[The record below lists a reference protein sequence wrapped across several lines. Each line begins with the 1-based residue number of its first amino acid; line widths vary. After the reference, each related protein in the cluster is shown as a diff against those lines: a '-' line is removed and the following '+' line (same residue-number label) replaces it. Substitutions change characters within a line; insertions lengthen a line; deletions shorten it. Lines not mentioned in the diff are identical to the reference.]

1 MAAKQ
6 PTVSPAADGNAP
18 LRLILDANAFPYGRV
33 SLEDLAVLKDL
44 YRLGVKVSIPEPVL
58 NELVAHAMHKFVD
71 VEPFLADDL
80 AGPGNITR
88 IKAVERLRGQL
99 EEVGTSIIEPTNR
112 QYKDALL
119 AQIHSVP
126 PAGKKSDVQ
135 TGAVDYIF
143 YRVAV
148 SESRRFP
155 SVVAVSG
162 DRAILTKL
170 EEAEV
175 RCLHSLRAARR
186 VAMDAVQRVAW
197 SELIKKITIL
207 RDGTIWKTAV
217 EVAYELKVDFS
228 VDRVVGISDA
238 FVSADGTWIVYA
250 ILHSCEVDKRSR
262 NSDAGYSVDRELI
275 AEFNPVANIIS
286 DVWFGTFEDSIGYM
300 FPYSGTAEEYINEEL
315 MCIPAVIRPHY
326 GRFAKL
332 SPSED
337 NLVQVEATDEFSVG
351 FVVDGHVVVK
361 VVWSEQM
368 NVVHDDETGTQV
380 VLTQPLVDL
389 RVTTDKDSTSPRW
402 RGGVASALLHELAS
416 HRDTNGRTI
425 E

>member
-1 MAAKQ
+1 M
-6 PTVSPAADGNAP
+6 
-18 LRLILDANAFPYGRV
+18 

-58 NELVAHAMHKFVD
+58 NELVAHAMRKFVD
-71 VEPFLADDL
+71 VEPFLAEGL
-80 AGPGNITR
+80 ARSGHITR
-88 IKAVERLRGQL
+88 AKAVERLRGQL
-99 EEVGTSIIEPTNR
+99 EEVGANIIEPTNL

-143 YRVAV
+143 YRVVV
-148 SESRRFP
+148 SAARRFP

-162 DRAILTKL
+162 DRAISTKL

-197 SELIKKITIL
+197 SELIEKIPIL
-207 RDGTIWKTAV
+207 LDGAIWKAAV
-217 EVAYELKVDFS
+217 ETVYELKVEFS
-228 VDRVVGISDA
+228 VNQVVGISDA
-238 FVSADGTWIVYA
+238 FVSANDTWIVYVIA
-250 ILHSCEVDKRSR
+250 HTYEVDKWSRSG
-262 NSDAGYSVDRELI
+262 DAVYSADRELI
-275 AEFNPVANIIS
+275 AEFNPIADTIS
-286 DVWFGTFEDSIGYM
+286 DVWFGTFEDSVGYM
-300 FPYSGTAEEYINEEL
+300 FPYSGTAEEYINGEL
-315 MCIPAVIRPHY
+315 GCIPAVIRPHY
-326 GRFAKL
+326 GRYADL

-337 NLVQVEATDEFSVG
+337 KLVQVEPIDEFSVG
-351 FVVDGHVVVK
+351 FVVDEHVVGK
-361 VVWSEQM
+361 VAWSERM
-368 NVVHDDETGTQV
+368 HVVHDDDTGNQV

-389 RVTTDKDSTSPRW
+389 RVTTGNDSTIPRW

-416 HRDTNGRTI
+416 QRDTDGCTI